1 MKTRLVTGGIVVATT
16 VIVAAAAAAGGSAS
30 SARLRA
36 YGFTAERPAGPPIQH
51 LTRQRTKVYHLTTTS
66 ISTIDNDPAGT
77 SQGDEVVVEG
87 RLLHRHAGAGRLE
100 VVEVLTGLGTN
111 GGVRVQITLTAL
123 LTEGQITAIAGTTF
137 NRSTTSVRAGIV
149 GGTGKYRNARGQ
161 VTIQPGS
168 GNSTRLTYHLLP

>member
-1 MKTRLVTGGIVVATT
+1 MRTRLCIVGSVVATT
-16 VIVAAAAAAGGSAS
+16 VIVAAVAAVGGSAS
-30 SARLRA
+30 SARLKA
-36 YGFTAERPAGPPIQH
+36 YGFTAERPAGPPIEH
-51 LTRQRTKVYHLTTTS
+51 LTRERTKVYHLTTTA
-66 ISTIDNDPAGT
+66 ISDIDADPAGT

-111 GGVRVQITLTAL
+111 GGVRAQITLTAL
-123 LTEGQITAIAGTTF
+123 LAEGQITAIGGTTF
-137 NRSTTSVRAGIV
+137 NQSTTVVRVGIV

-168 GNSTRLTYHLLP
+168 GNSTRLTYQLLP